1 MSASLKDWHKFGWL
15 KGHKTSRQEIADLFA
30 VADRDLAACQTPGL
44 INDWRF
50 NIAYNAALQL
60 ASAALAAS
68 GYQAERANHH
78 YRVLHSLEFTLGADP
93 ATIRKL
99 DVFRKKRNITDYERA
114 GTISDIE
121 AGEMLD
127 LAEELRLQVYEWI
140 VKYHPGFK
148 P

>member
-1 MSASLKDWHKFGWL
+1 MKATLADWHKNGWL
-15 KGHKTSRQEIADLFA
+15 KEHKPSREEIADLFA

-121 AGEMLD
+121 AADMLD
-127 LAEELRLQVYEWI
+127 LPGKLRFQRYR
-140 VKYHPGFK
+140 
-148 P
+148 

>member
-1 MSASLKDWHKFGWL
+1 MKPSLQDWL
-15 KGHKTSRQEIADLFA
+15 KNGWVKAHQTSRQEIADLFA

-99 DVFRKKRNITDYERA
+99 DVFRKKRNITDYEEPVLYQTSR
-114 GTISDIE
+114 
-121 AGEMLD
+121 
-127 LAEELRLQVYEWI
+127 RVRC
-140 VKYHPGFK
+140 
-148 P
+148 